1 MKKKE
6 KIDFLNAIKA
16 GHSGFI
22 AGNPAHALDDKTMNA
37 IIHDNEATIAPGKTG
52 GCKETSLTK
61 YFSRTIPERISIEEI
76 DEIKF
81 IQNHSEQR

>member
-22 AGNPAHALDDKTMNA
+22 AGNPAHALDDKTMNV
-37 IIHDNEATIAPGKTG
+37 IIHNYEATIAPGKAG
-52 GCKETSLTK
+52 NCKETSFTK
-61 YFSRTIPERISIEEI
+61 Y
-76 DEIKF
+76 
-81 IQNHSEQR
+81 

>member
-37 IIHDNEATIAPGKTG
+37 IIQNCTTTIVLGKTG
-52 GCKETSLTK
+52 KGKKTLMKSCLRTK
-61 YFSRTIPERISIEEI
+61 L
-76 DEIKF
+76 
-81 IQNHSEQR
+81 

>member
-22 AGNPAHALDDKTMNA
+22 AGNPAHALDD
-37 IIHDNEATIAPGKTG
+37 
-52 GCKETSLTK
+52 
-61 YFSRTIPERISIEEI
+61 F
-76 DEIKF
+76 
-81 IQNHSEQR
+81 

>member
-1 MKKKE
+1 
-6 KIDFLNAIKA
+6 
-16 GHSGFI
+16 
-22 AGNPAHALDDKTMNA
+22 MNA

-52 GCKETSLTK
+52 SCKETSLTK
-61 YFSRTIPERISIEEI
+61 YFSMTIPERISIEEI

>member
-6 KIDFLNAIKA
+6 KIDFFNAIKA
-16 GHSGFI
+16 GRSGFI
-22 AGNPAHALDDKTMNA
+22 AGNPVHALDDKTMNA
-37 IIHDNEATIAPGKTG
+37 IIQNYVATIVPGKAG
-52 GCKETSLTK
+52 NCKETSFTK
-61 YFSRTIPERISIEEI
+61 YCSRTIPERISIEEI

>member
-6 KIDFLNAIKA
+6 KIDFLNAINA

-37 IIHDNEATIAPGKTG
+37 IIHNYEATIVLGKAG
-52 GCKETSLTK
+52 NCKETPFIK
-61 YFSRTIPERISIEEI
+61 YCSMTMPERISIEEI

-81 IQNHSEQR
+81 IQNPSEQR

>member
-16 GHSGFI
+16 GHSGCM
-22 AGNPAHALDDKTMNA
+22 AGNPAHAVDDKTMKA
-37 IIHDNEATIAPGKTG
+37 IIHAYEATIAPGKTG
-52 GCKETSLTK
+52 NCKETSLTK
-61 YFSRTIPERISIEEI
+61 YCSRTIPERISIEEI